1 MTLGFG
7 VTSTIDLELAQR
19 IAPSVEDAGF
29 TFFWSND
36 IAGGSS
42 FDVLAAVAGVTES
55 LELANGVV
63 PIDRVPP
70 ESWGPRLERAG
81 LAGDRFWPGIGSGRI
96 ERPLES
102 MNDAIPT
109 IRQLTGRPVVVGAL
123 RTRMRRLAA
132 ERADGV
138 LLNWLTPQ
146 AAAERRREMNDIR
159 RDAGVQE
166 SFMTAAFVR
175 VAIGDAAIE
184 RLRTEAQRYES
195 FPAYGKHF
203 AEMGV
208 GAFATAVAAT
218 TVEEAAVMLGPFLAS
233 LDHAVLRCV
242 VSEESI
248 EAYLE
253 LVEAGQLAIERSA
266 SV

>member
-7 VTSTIDLELAQR
+7 VTSTIDLELVQR

-36 IAGGSS
+36 IPGGSS
-42 FDVLAAVAGVTES
+42 FDVLAAVAGVTDS
-55 LELANGVV
+55 LNLANGVV

-70 ESWGPRLERAG
+70 ESWGDRIERAG
-81 LAGDRFWPGIGSGRI
+81 LVGDRFWPGIGSGRI
-96 ERPLES
+96 ERPLEPMS
-102 MNDAIPT
+102 DAIQT
-109 IRQLTGRPVVVGAL
+109 IRQLTGRPVVIGAL

-132 ERADGV
+132 ETADGV

-146 AAAERRREMNDIR
+146 AAAERRDEMNALR
-159 RDAGVQE
+159 HDAGVAR

-175 VAIGDAAIE
+175 VAIGDVAIG
-184 RLRTEAQRYES
+184 RLRTEADRYES

-208 GAFATAVAAT
+208 GAFATTVAAS
-218 TVEEAAVMLGPFLAS
+218 TVEEAAAMLVPFLAS

-242 VSEESI
+242 IGQEDD

-253 LVEAGQLAIERSA
+253 LVETGRLAIDRAA